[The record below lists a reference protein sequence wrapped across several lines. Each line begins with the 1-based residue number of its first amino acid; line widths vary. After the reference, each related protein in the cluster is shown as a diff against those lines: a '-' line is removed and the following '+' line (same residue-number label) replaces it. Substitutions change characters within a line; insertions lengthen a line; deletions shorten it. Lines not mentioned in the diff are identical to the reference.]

1 MKVYGLSM
9 IRNEADI
16 IRLNVLYHLS
26 TGFDRM
32 LVVDNGSTDGTDR
45 VLQRLAEEEPRLR
58 WSRDESPAF
67 KQGEIFT
74 GLARDAHGE
83 GADWIVPVD
92 ADDFWHARGGDLRR
106 VLAGTDA
113 VALKVNTID
122 FIQRREQLQS
132 SPDALLHMT
141 RRIEHPV
148 ERDRALELM
157 QEGEVSYIEME
168 RVPRWISRPS
178 ADTKM
183 VRGAHKVSGTEGPQQ
198 ETEEIVCLHAPLRSY
213 AALQSKAE
221 SAVRRGQKSGSGG
234 FGPGWHVSRWQR
246 LRDEGRLEE
255 EWAANSYSDGGLD
268 VYGSPHPAI
277 FDPTLRDALR
287 PLFDKKPL
295 WKRLLG
301 RR

>member
-1 MKVYGLSM
+1 MKIYGLSM
-9 IRNEADI
+9 IRNESDI
-16 IRLNVLYHLS
+16 IRLNILYHLS

-32 LVVDNGSTDGTDR
+32 LIVDNGSTDGTDR
-45 VLQRLAEEEPRLR
+45 VLAELAKNDSRVR
-58 WSRDESPAF
+58 WTSDDSPSF

-74 GLARDAHGE
+74 SLAREAHDE

-92 ADDFWHARGGDLRR
+92 ADDFWHARGGDLHR
-106 VLAGTDA
+106 VLSDTDA
-113 VALKVNTID
+113 AALKVNTID
-122 FIQRREQLQS
+122 FIQRREQVES

-141 RRIEHPV
+141 RRIEYPV
-148 ERDRALELM
+148 ERGSALELM

-183 VRGAHKVSGTEGPQQ
+183 VRGAHKVSGVEGAQQ
-198 ETEEIVCLHAPLRSY
+198 ESDEIVCLHAPLRSY

-221 SAVRRGQKSGSGG
+221 SATRRGQKSQSGG

-246 LRDEGRLEE
+246 LRDESRLEE
-255 EWAANSYSDGGLD
+255 EWAANSYSDDHLD
-268 VYGSPHPAI
+268 VYGSSHPTI
-277 FDPTLRDALR
+277 FDPTLREAVK
-287 PLFDKKPL
+287 PLLEKQPL
-295 WKRLLG
+295 WKRILG